1 MKKKKLQ
8 YKCYVQESISQMWND
23 LWPTF
28 NEEKRI
34 RKLEYLGLDGAGPWS
49 SLPGQRNGMREGMVV
64 QINIEMGKEN

>member
-1 MKKKKLQ
+1 
-8 YKCYVQESISQMWND
+8 MWND

-64 QINIEMGKEN
+64 QINIEMGKENLKPAKRKSEKQKRR